1 MRTTA
6 NIDDDA
12 LRAAHNLARARSI
25 SLGQAIS
32 ELIRRGLRSERA
44 GEEDDGF
51 PKFHVRPDARPLTL
65 EDVYLSEEST

>member
-12 LRAAHNLARARSI
+12 LSAARSLARARSI

-32 ELIRRGLRSERA
+32 ELIRRGLRREPEE
-44 GEEDDGF
+44 GEEGF
-51 PKFHVRPDARPLTL
+51 PVFRIRPGARPLTL
-65 EDVYLSEEST
+65 EDVRRSEEEA

>member
-12 LRAAHNLARARSI
+12 LVVARSFARVRSI

-32 ELIRRGLRSERA
+32 ELIRRGLER
-44 GEEDDGF
+44 ESVMTEDDGF
-51 PKFHVRPDARPLTL
+51 PVFRVRSGAPPLTL
-65 EDVYLSEEST
+65 EDVKRAEDEL